1 MKCAQKG
8 EKERHLGAFEILL
21 SKFIGLLDGQTI
33 STIIILLRDISNS
46 MKHLTLSNKEIPVS

>member
-46 MKHLTLSNKEIPVS
+46 M